1 MDNSN
6 QTVVVTGFEPFGEH
20 TINASWV
27 AVQELKKLGL
37 GKDIDL
43 HVYEV
48 PVDYQAVQ
56 SLIPVDLFHSHFVT
70 FFIAVSSSS

>member
-1 MDNSN
+1 AQQML
-6 QTVVVTGFEPFGEH
+6 QTVLRFEPFGEH

-48 PVDYQAVQ
+48 PVDYQAT
-56 SLIPVDLFHSHFVT
+56 LPVDLFHRHFVT